1 MNLVWFFAQNEK
13 TKEEK
18 KRSLL
23 KNSPFF
29 RQKLDE
35 DQKKGLHSKLLGFF
49 WVRAKNKGLRLPFV
63 CSKLLPNSQREGG
76 IPQFCILIYANYTIV
91 ATQRGAMAQ

>member
-1 MNLVWFFAQNEK
+1 MNLVWFFAQNEVK

-23 KNSPFF
+23 KNSPVF
-29 RQKLDE
+29 RPKLDE
-35 DQKKGLHSKLLGFF
+35 DQKKGLHSKLVGFF
-49 WVRAKNKGLRLPFV
+49 WVRAKNKGFRQPFE

-76 IPQFCILIYANYTIV
+76 HSAILHTNLC
-91 ATQRGAMAQ
+91 